1 MTGPLTGELADGVLR
16 LTLND
21 PASRNSLS
29 DTMMAALQEALSDAA
44 ANPAVRVIVIAATG
58 PVFSSGH
65 NLKDV
70 TVHRADADNG
80 EAYFTALFNACT
92 QLMLAIVRHP
102 KPVIAEVQGLASAA
116 GCQLVASCDL
126 AVASTAATF
135 CTPGANIGLF
145 CSTPMV
151 ALSRDVAPK
160 HAMEMLLTGD
170 VISADE
176 AMRMGLINRAVPP
189 NELSETATALARKIA
204 SKSQMTIKMG
214 KQAFYQ
220 QLDCDLDDA
229 YALTARVMVD
239 NLSRRD
245 AQEGIA
251 AFIAKRDPQ
260 WKDQ

>member
-239 NLSRRD
+239 NLSRHD